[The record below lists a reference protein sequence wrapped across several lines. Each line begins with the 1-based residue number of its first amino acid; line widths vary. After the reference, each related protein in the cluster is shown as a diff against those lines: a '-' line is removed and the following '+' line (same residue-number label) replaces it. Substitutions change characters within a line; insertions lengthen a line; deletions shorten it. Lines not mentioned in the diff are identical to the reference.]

1 MTVKNANRDAVA
13 HGKITTEPLRDKPAF
28 PSWAMKLT
36 MAITGIIFGLFVL
49 VHMIGNLKIYMGAQ
63 HYDDYAEFLRT
74 MLEPLLPRE
83 GILWIFRMVLLACL
97 VLHVYC
103 GIALHGRAR
112 KSRGKFRRTGL
123 VTGMNTFAA
132 RSMVVTGLVLLLFI
146 IFHILDLTI
155 GVRPIGSNEFEE
167 NTAGHAHAYANLIH
181 SFERPGVAIFYILAM
196 VILFVHL
203 SHGIWTAI
211 SDLGITGHRWRQAM
225 LLIAYI
231 VPAIIMIGNI
241 SIPVAVLTGAI
252 SL

>member
-167 NTAGHAHAYANLIH
+167 NTAGHAHAYVNLIH